1 MFNITIYTCLHVNS
15 TNEMEK
21 IKTNGKEVNKIILAC
36 LGILLQSLGIEYRSK
51 KHPYI
56 PMLDLDM

>member
-1 MFNITIYTCLHVNS
+1 MTKN
-15 TNEMEK
+15 
-21 IKTNGKEVNKIILAC
+21 KTNRREFSRIILAC

-51 KHPYI
+51 KRPYI